1 MAVAPLAFGP
11 FLLDAA
17 RGVLLR
23 DGTAVPLGQRAL
35 AVLAALAEAP
45 GRTVAKAD
53 LIARAWPGTIVE
65 EGNLTVQ
72 IAALRKALATGDRND
87 WILTVP
93 RVGYRLVA
101 PAPEAEVPAAA
112 LAVPRLAVLPFADL
126 GGDPGQAWFA
136 DGVVADIIA
145 ALSRFR
151 SFAVVAHSTS
161 LAYKGRAADV
171 RQVAAEL
178 GARYV
183 LEGSVRRAGERL
195 RISAE
200 LVDGETGAQLWAETL
215 DGALAEVFDFQ
226 DRITA
231 AVATV
236 AEPRI
241 HAAEIA
247 RSRRERPGSVA
258 TYDLYLRALA
268 AILAE
273 TEAGNAEAY
282 ALALE
287 GLAREPDDP
296 RLLTL
301 ASWVLEH
308 RTAMGWAPLGPDD
321 RARCGAFAKAALA
334 RAGDDATLLARC
346 GVSLLQGAREYDW
359 GMALLRAAVE
369 SNPNNASVLVQAGVG
384 HLHCGDLDEA
394 VALAQRADLLRAGDL
409 GAHFPLC
416 VMAHVAI
423 LRGRYAEA
431 LDLASRA
438 FARNPNF
445 DPTLWMLITANAHL
459 GRMDDA
465 RRYLAMLQAMA
476 PGITVARIR
485 AGQPAKDP
493 ARIEPVL
500 EGLRLAG
507 LPES

>member
-1 MAVAPLAFGP
+1 MADATLAFGP
-11 FLLDAA
+11 FVLDAA
-17 RGVLLR
+17 RGVLTCA
-23 DGTAVPLGQRAL
+23 GAPVPLGQRAL

-45 GRTVAKAD
+45 GRTVAKED
-53 LIARAWPGTIVE
+53 LLARAWPGSIVE

-72 IAALRKALATGDRND
+72 IAGLRKALAAADGRQD

-93 RVGYRLVA
+93 RIGYRLLRAAGGPLPAVA
-101 PAPEAEVPAAA
+101 GI
-112 LAVPRLAVLPFADL
+112 PRLAVLPFADL
-126 GGDPGQAWFA
+126 GGDPDRAWFA
-136 DGVVADIIA
+136 DGVVAEIVA
-145 ALSRFR
+145 ALGRFR
-151 SFAVVAHSTS
+151 SFSVVALSS
-161 LAYKGRAADV
+161 SQAYKGRASDV
-171 RQVAAEL
+171 REVAAEL
-178 GARYV
+178 GVRYL
-183 LEGSVRRAGERL
+183 LEGTVRRGGDRL
-195 RISAE
+195 RITAE
-200 LVDGETGAQLWAETL
+200 LVDGESGAQLWSESL
-215 DGALAEVFDFQ
+215 EGALDEVFDFQ

-282 ALALE
+282 ALTLE
-287 GLAREPDDP
+287 GLGREPDDP

-308 RTAMGWAPLGPDD
+308 RTAMGWPPFGPDD
-321 RARCGAFAKAALA
+321 RARCGAFARAALA

-369 SNPNNASVLVQAGVG
+369 ANPNNVSVLVQAGVG

-394 VALAQRADLLRAGDL
+394 LALARRADLLRAGDL

-416 VMAHVAI
+416 LMAHVAI
-423 LRGRYAEA
+423 LRGRHAEA

-445 DPTLWMLITANAHL
+445 DPTLWMLTAASAHL

-465 RRYLAMLQAMA
+465 RRYAAMLQALT
-476 PGITVARIR
+476 PGITLARIR
-485 AGQPAKDP
+485 DGQPARDP
-493 ARIEPVL
+493 SRIEPIL
-500 EGLRLAG
+500 AGLRLAG
-507 LPES
+507 LPEA